1 MASKILRRST
11 QGNISLENLQADLAP
26 LAHGLE
32 RDTTVDQR
40 LGEVSSVRSQ
50 GVCSDD
56 DGTGHLVGL
65 EEGKGFARG
74 EEVEELLGQ
83 VGAVAVVL

>member
-11 QGNISLENLQADLAP
+11 QGNIGLENLQANLAP

-32 RDTTVDQR
+32 RDATVDQR